1 MGECKL
7 QWMNAYCLNGHPRM
21 GGLEKE
27 KEKIC
32 IHSTLVALDLQD
44 SLYYKVAQ
52 HQCVFTNTFPGF
64 MIESSTA
71 N

>member
-1 MGECKL
+1 
-7 QWMNAYCLNGHPRM
+7 M